1 MTREELVEAV
11 AKDVSAAVHIKGSP
25 CAMCYGV
32 ANRILAAH
40 APAIIRL
47 AVESSHPDAL
57 PYRPTV
63 PDANGWMRECVHSDA
78 YKQDLGD
85 ALVQAWQ
92 RGKTT

>member
-1 MTREELVEAV
+1 MSE
-11 AKDVSAAVHIKGSP
+11 GSSG
-25 CAMCYGV
+25 M
-32 ANRILAAH
+32 
-40 APAIIRL
+40 RL
-47 AVESSHPDAL
+47 F
-57 PYRPTV
+57 TV